1 MPNTAK
7 PDKLIEAP
15 VSPINPILG
24 FNSICY
30 PNVFEYQ
37 QDDSELYFNREL
49 SLLQFHQRVL
59 AQATNPRHPLL
70 ERLFFLI
77 IFSSNLYSTS
87 LSIK

>member
-7 PDKLIEAP
+7 QDKPSEAP

-37 QDDSELYFNREL
+37 QNDSELYFNREL
-49 SLLQFHQRVL
+49 
-59 AQATNPRHPLL
+59 
-70 ERLFFLI
+70 
-77 IFSSNLYSTS
+77 
-87 LSIK
+87 